1 MSRAPHIYVVG
12 QTASGKTGFSLELSE
27 KLGLEIL
34 NTDSLLFYKDLSIGT
49 AKPSQAEL
57 KKVKHHLI
65 DICEVGEELT
75 ASNYEKKAEDILKK
89 SACPMLCVGGSG
101 FYIKALDVGLL
112 PLPETDLNIKSQVEK
127 IEDPVADLK
136 DKDKVILN
144 KISEND
150 LYRVRR
156 ALEVF
161 YQTGKPL
168 SKWQEEFTP
177 KPFAKKLAF
186 EIERPELK
194 KRIEMRADQMLK
206 EGLVEEVESLLKKN
220 PEAKNWKPLHSVGY
234 EQVLHFL
241 EGQYDSLEKMK
252 EDIVIRTMQLSKR
265 QKTWF
270 KKDKTVTWFD
280 LKDHQKAKDF
290 VIKSFEEH
298 SWRA

>member
-12 QTASGKTGFSLELSE
+12 QTASGKTSFALELSE
-27 KLGLEIL
+27 KLDLEIL

-75 ASNYEKKAEDILKK
+75 ASNYEKRADDILRA
-89 SACPMLCVGGSG
+89 SLIPMLCVGGSG

-112 PLPETDLNIKSQVEK
+112 PLPETDLNIKAQVEK

-136 DKDKVILN
+136 TKDAQILQ

-150 LYRVRR
+150 IYRVRR

-168 SKWQEEFTP
+168 SKWQEEFNP
-177 KPFAKKLAF
+177 EPYAKKMAF
-186 EIERPELK
+186 EVERSELK

-206 EGLVEEVESLLKKN
+206 EGLIDEVESLLKMN
-220 PEAKNWKPLHSVGY
+220 PEAESWKPLHSVGY
-234 EQVLHFL
+234 EQVLQFL
-241 EGQYDSLEKMK
+241 EGQYDSVKKMK
-252 EDIVIRTMQLSKR
+252 EDIVTRTMQLSKR

-270 KKDKTVTWFD
+270 KKDKTVTWFE
-280 LKDHQKAKDF
+280 LKDYKKAKNF
-290 VIKSFEEH
+290 VEQSFEEH
-298 SWRA
+298 SWRV